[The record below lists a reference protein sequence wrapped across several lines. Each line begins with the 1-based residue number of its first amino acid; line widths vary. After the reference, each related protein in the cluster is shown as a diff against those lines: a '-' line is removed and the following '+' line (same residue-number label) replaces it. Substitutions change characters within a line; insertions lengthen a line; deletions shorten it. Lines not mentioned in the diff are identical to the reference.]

1 MSSSLLLAGW
11 VESVFGGLDAS
22 DGRMGR
28 SVCVFVVPAQIF
40 LCGMSLS
47 SSTAC
52 IFEARFAV
60 WGSFVN

>member
-1 MSSSLLLAGW
+1 MSSSVLLAGW
-11 VESVFGGLDAS
+11 VESVFGDWMH
-22 DGRMGR
+22 RMVGWVG
-28 SVCVFVVPAQIF
+28 VCAFVVPVQIF

>member
-1 MSSSLLLAGW
+1 MRSSLLLAGW

-28 SVCVFVVPAQIF
+28 GVSAFVIPDQIF
-40 LCGMSLS
+40 LCGICLS
-47 SSTAC
+47 SSRDC
-52 IFEARFAV
+52 IFEARIAV